1 MTLGWPAEL
10 QHGSVGLRPLRRRD
24 ATTWARL
31 RRDNAQ
37 WLGPWDA
44 TMPPEGGAPSTSY
57 LAMAGALRS
66 RARRGQAMPFVT
78 TWDGEMVGMVTVSN
92 IAWGSARTGT
102 IGYWVAQSHAGR
114 GITPTAVALVCDH
127 VFRAA
132 GLHRVEI
139 AIRPENVA
147 SLRIV
152 DKLGFTPIGL
162 APQYLHIAGAW
173 RDHQV
178 FQMVA
183 DDAPRGVLERVTRT
197 T

>member
-10 QHGSVGLRPLRRRD
+10 QHGSVGLRALRRRD
-24 ATTWARL
+24 AATWARL

-44 TMPPEGGAPSTSY
+44 TMPPEGGASSTSY
-57 LAMAGALRS
+57 LAMTGALRS
-66 RARRGQAMPFVT
+66 RARKGQSMPFVT

-92 IAWGSARTGT
+92 IVWGSARTGT

-127 VFRAA
+127 LFTAA

-152 DKLGFTPIGL
+152 DKLGFTRIGL
-162 APQYLHIAGAW
+162 APRYLHIAGGW

-183 DDAPRGVLERVTRT
+183 EDVPRGLLERATRT